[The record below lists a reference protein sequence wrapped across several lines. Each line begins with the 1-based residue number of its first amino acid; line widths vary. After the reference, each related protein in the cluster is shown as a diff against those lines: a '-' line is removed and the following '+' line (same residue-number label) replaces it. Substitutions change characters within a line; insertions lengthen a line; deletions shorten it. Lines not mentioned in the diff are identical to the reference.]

1 MKVLSIGNSFST
13 DAHKFL
19 HTIAKL
25 NGEDIYTA
33 NLFIGGCSLETHFT
47 NVLENNA
54 YYDYEINGSEAQE
67 KISIADALERNKWD
81 IVTIQQSSPYS
92 GIYETYQPYLNNL
105 AELVK
110 NKLPDVNLYFHQT
123 WAYEIDSPHPG
134 FANYSNSQQKMY
146 DCIVSASQ
154 RACKAID
161 AKLISTGKVIQTVR
175 DSIKE
180 FDYEN
185 GGISLCRDSFHLSND
200 YGRYTA
206 AATWLKTLTGK
217 NVISDTFNSLTPNLI
232 KAINDIV
239 NSL

>member
-19 HTIAKL
+19 HTLAAL

-47 NVLENNA
+47 NVLGNNA

-81 IVTIQQSSPYS
+81 IVTIQQASPYS
-92 GIYETYQPYLNNL
+92 GMYETYQPYLNNL

-110 NKLPDVNLYFHQT
+110 SKLPEVKIYFHQT
-123 WAYEIDSPHPG
+123 WAYEADSPHPG

-146 DCIVSASQ
+146 DCIVYASQ
-154 RACKAID
+154 QACKAID
-161 AKLISTGKVIQTVR
+161 AKLIPTGTVIQTVR
-175 DSIKE
+175 NGIKV

-185 GGISLCRDSFHLSND
+185 GGTSLCRDGFHLSND

-206 AATWLKTLTGK
+206 AATWLKSLTGK
-217 NVISDTFNSLTPNLI
+217 NIISDTFNNLNPNLI